1 MSDIL
6 DFLKTVRLFSLL
18 DENELASL
26 ANALQRRTFQTGQP
40 VFTSGDAGDSLY
52 IVLNGRVE
60 LSVLDYTGEK
70 IVLTEV
76 SDTEVFGET
85 SLFDLGPRSAS
96 AMASTETTLLELHRD
111 DLMSFI
117 KSKPAASLDLLGMM
131 ARRLRE
137 TDQML
142 MGRVARNL
150 NVEFASELS
159 PLLQAAN
166 WIANFSG
173 SMTFLLLNA
182 AIFTLWIVFNLEIIP
197 GLTAFDP
204 YPFGFLTMSVSLEA
218 IFLSIIVLL
227 SQNLQSARERMRN
240 DIEYEVN
247 LKAELEIGQLHDR
260 LGKLHTDISQRI
272 GLLEGRIKAAQD
284 GSAASAQTFRQ

>member
-1 MSDIL
+1 
-6 DFLKTVRLFSLL
+6 
-18 DENELASL
+18 
-26 ANALQRRTFQTGQP
+26 
-40 VFTSGDAGDSLY
+40 
-52 IVLNGRVE
+52 
-60 LSVLDYTGEK
+60 
-70 IVLTEV
+70 
-76 SDTEVFGET
+76 
-85 SLFDLGPRSAS
+85 
-96 AMASTETTLLELHRD
+96 
-111 DLMSFI
+111 MSFI

-150 NVEFASELS
+150 NVEFESELS
-159 PLLQAAN
+159 PLLKAAN
-166 WIANFSG
+166 WIADFSG

-182 AIFTLWIVFNLEIIP
+182 AVFAIWIIINLEIIP
-197 GLTAFDP
+197 GLSAFDP

-227 SQNLQSARERMRN
+227 SQNLQAARERLRN

-260 LGKLHTDISQRI
+260 LGKLHTDMSQRFAM
-272 GLLEGRIKAAQD
+272 LESRLGK
-284 GSAASAQTFRQ
+284 S